1 MKTQI
6 ETSEKLIKKIKWVIE
21 SQDETHKIERL
32 EKMISQ
38 ILDFAK
44 MTKSQLKF
52 ILKREIDRKDGT
64 EDKEL
69 ITFAI
74 AFALLTE
81 LDLDKILRQS
91 QDAQWF
97 WDLSKEKIFIF

>member
-6 ETSEKLIKKIKWVIE
+6 ETSKKLIKKIKWVIE

-32 EKMISQ
+32 EKMLIQ

-52 ILKREIDRKDGT
+52 ILKKEMDRKEGM

-74 AFALLTE
+74 AFALFTE
-81 LDLDKILRQS
+81 LDLHKTLIQS
-91 QDAQWF
+91 KDAQWF
-97 WDLSKEKIFIF
+97 WGLSKEKIFIF